1 MSRIYGYA
9 RTSSA
14 SQKLGLEDQIQ
25 KLEEAGC
32 KKVFAERISSRKP
45 ASERPQ
51 LQAALSVL
59 EEGDTI
65 CFCRLDRCARTM
77 QETVSIMQD
86 LQEKGIFVKTL
97 DGLINT
103 ESMQLM
109 APLVIGLLSG
119 LANVERN
126 LIIERQKESVAYRRR
141 TGGNLGGRPSLE
153 PCKKDNIKKLRGEGY
168 SLRKIVTLTGVSLSA
183 VQRVCKD
190 EEIAA

>member
-86 LQEKGIFVKTL
+86 LQEKGIFVRTL

-153 PCKKDNIKKLRGEGY
+153 SCKKDNIKKLRGEGY

>member
-51 LQAALSVL
+51 LQAVLSVL
-59 EEGDTI
+59 ESGDTI

-86 LQEKGIFVKTL
+86 LQEKGIFVRTL

-153 PCKKDNIKKLRGEGY
+153 SCKKNNIKKLRGEGY

-183 VQRVCKD
+183 VQRVCKE